1 MIEGHGNDLYRYGD
15 KVKSDFS
22 SNVAARR
29 VPDALLAFLATQ
41 LETIAT
47 YPEPDSE
54 TLRNALGSRLHVD
67 ANQVFVANGS
77 VEAFYTIAA
86 AFRQSRSLVLIPSFA
101 EYEDACRMHDHT
113 IFYKSN
119 EQLCEAGIVC
129 PQLVWLGNPNNP
141 DGRLYAAKEIEE
153 QLLQNPDTVFVVD
166 EAYGEL
172 CSGFESVIDLVNRF
186 DNLIVVHSMTK
197 QYVLPGL
204 RLGYM
209 VTSRSLA
216 ARLRSFSVPWAVNA
230 LAQKVGVYLIN
241 NEELYFRNKE
251 NTLRRSI
258 ELQKRFSALP
268 GITVIP
274 SPCNFFLL
282 RTDGLEA
289 SVVKEKLLN
298 DFGLLVRDASNFR
311 GLDNH
316 SIRISVQTEEE
327 NEKLFIAMEKMI
339 GIRNQKSGSKSQDKS
354 LTINN

>member
-1 MIEGHGNDLYRYGD
+1 MIEGHGNDLHRYGD

-22 SNVAARR
+22 SNVASRR
-29 VPDALLAFLATQ
+29 VPESLLAFISTQ
-41 LETIAT
+41 LEAIAT

-54 TLRNALGSRLHVD
+54 TLRNALGNRLHVD
-67 ANQVFVANGS
+67 ANQVFVTNGS

-86 AFRQSRSLVLIPSFA
+86 AFRQSRSLVLTPSFA

-119 EQLCEAGIVC
+119 ALLREAGNVR

-153 QLLQNPDTVFVVD
+153 QLLQNPDIVFVVD

-172 CSGFESVIDLVNRF
+172 CSGFESVVGLVNRF

-209 VTSRSLA
+209 VTSCSLA
-216 ARLRSFSVPWAVNA
+216 TRLRFFSVPWTVNA
-230 LAQKVGVYLIN
+230 LAQKVGVYLVDC
-241 NEELYFRNKE
+241 EEIHYFNQKDI
-251 NTLRRSI
+251 LRRSI
-258 ELQKRFSALP
+258 ELQKRLSAIP
-268 GITVIP
+268 GITVTP
-274 SPCNFFLL
+274 SPCNFFLM
-282 RTDGLEA
+282 RVDGLEA
-289 SVVKEKLLN
+289 GTLKERLMN

-316 SIRISVQTEEE
+316 AIRISVQTEAE
-327 NEKLFIAMEKMI
+327 NEQLFRAMEKMMEI
-339 GIRNQKSGSKSQDKS
+339 MN
-354 LTINN
+354 

>member
-1 MIEGHGNDLYRYGD
+1 MIEGHGNDLHRYGD

-29 VPDALLAFLATQ
+29 VPEALLSFLATQ
-41 LETIAT
+41 LEAIAT

-54 TLRNALGSRLHVD
+54 TLRIALGKRLQVD
-67 ANQVFVANGS
+67 ENQVFVTNGS

-86 AFRQSRSLVLIPSFA
+86 AFRQSRSLVLVPSFA

-119 EQLCEAGIVC
+119 ELLHDAGNVR

-153 QLLQNPDTVFVVD
+153 QLRQNSDTVFVVD

-172 CSGFESVIDLVNRF
+172 CSGFESVVGLVNRF

-209 VTSRSLA
+209 VTRRSLA
-216 ARLRSFSVPWAVNA
+216 TRLRSFSVPWTVNA
-230 LAQKVGVYLIN
+230 LAQKVGIYLTSR
-241 NEELYFRNKE
+241 EDLYFQNKE
-251 NTLRRSI
+251 NILRNSTG
-258 ELQKRFSALP
+258 LQKRFSSLS
-268 GITVIP
+268 GITVTP

-282 RTDGLEA
+282 RTEQLEA
-289 SVVKEKLLN
+289 AVVKERLMN
-298 DFGLLVRDASNFR
+298 DFGLLIRDASNFR

-316 SIRISVQTEEE
+316 AIRISVQTDEE
-327 NEKLFIAMEKMI
+327 NEQLFRSMKNILE
-339 GIRNQKSGSKSQDKS
+339 SGA
-354 LTINN
+354 NH

>member
-29 VPDALLAFLATQ
+29 VPEALLAFISTQ
-41 LETIAT
+41 LEAIAT

-54 TLRNALGSRLHVD
+54 TLRNTLGNKFQVN
-67 ANQVFVANGS
+67 ANQIFVTNGS

-86 AFRQSRSLVLIPSFA
+86 AFRQSRSLVLVPSFT
-101 EYEDACRMHDHT
+101 EYEDACRMHGHT

-119 EQLCEAGIVC
+119 ELLREAGSVR

-141 DGRLYAAKEIEE
+141 DGRLYSVKEIGE
-153 QLLQNPDTVFVVD
+153 QLQQNPDTVFVVD

-172 CSGFESVIDLVNRF
+172 CSGFESVVGLVNRF

-209 VTSRSLA
+209 VTSRPLA
-216 ARLRSFSVPWAVNA
+216 TRLRSFSVPWTVNA
-230 LAQKVGVYLIN
+230 LAQKVGVYLMGC
-241 NEELYFRNKE
+241 EGLYFQNKE
-251 NTLRRSI
+251 DILRRSI
-258 ELQKRFSALP
+258 ELQKRFSLLP
-268 GITVIP
+268 GGEVIP

-282 RTDGLEA
+282 RIERMEA
-289 SVVKEKLLN
+289 AVVKEKLLN
-298 DFGLLVRDASNFR
+298 DFGLLIRDASNFR

-327 NEKLFIAMEKMI
+327 NEKLFLAMEKML
-339 GIRNQKSGSKSQDKS
+339 GIMNYE
-354 LTINN
+354 L

>member
-15 KVKSDFS
+15 KVMSDFS

-29 VPDALLAFLATQ
+29 VPEALLTFLATQ
-41 LETIAT
+41 LEAIAT

-54 TLRNALGSRLHVD
+54 TLCKALGDKLQVHAD
-67 ANQVFVANGS
+67 QVFVTNGS

-101 EYEDACRMHDHT
+101 EYEDACRMHNHT

-119 EQLCEAGIVC
+119 ELLHETGSIR
-129 PQLVWLGNPNNP
+129 PHLVWLGNPNNP
-141 DGRLYAAKEIEE
+141 DGRLYAVKEIEE
-153 QLLQNPDTVFVVD
+153 QLQQNPDTVFVVD

-172 CSGFESVIDLVNRF
+172 CSGFESVVGLLARF

-209 VTSRSLA
+209 VTSPSLA
-216 ARLRSFSVPWAVNA
+216 TRLRSFSVPWTVNA
-230 LAQKVGVYLIN
+230 LAQKVGAYLMN
-241 NEELYFRNKE
+241 HEYLYFENKKDI
-251 NTLRRSI
+251 LRRSI
-258 ELQKRFSALP
+258 ELQKQFSLLP
-268 GITVIP
+268 GITVTP

-282 RTDGLEA
+282 CTDGLEA
-289 SVVKEKLLN
+289 SVLKKELMN
-298 DFGLLVRDASNFR
+298 DFGLLIRDASNFR

-316 SIRISVQTEEE
+316 AVRISVQTEEE
-327 NEKLFIAMEKMI
+327 NEQLFRAMEKLVESRQI
-339 GIRNQKSGSKSQDKS
+339 
-354 LTINN
+354 INH

>member
-1 MIEGHGNDLYRYGD
+1 MIEGHGNDLHHYGD

-29 VPDALLAFLATQ
+29 VPEALLSFLATQ

-54 TLRNALGSRLHVD
+54 TLRNALGNRLQVD
-67 ANQVFVANGS
+67 ASQVFVTNGS

-86 AFRQSRSLVLIPSFA
+86 AFRQSRSLVLVPSFA

-113 IFYKSN
+113 IFYKNN
-119 EQLCEAGIVC
+119 ELLHEAGNVR

-153 QLLQNPDTVFVVD
+153 QLRQNPDTVFVVD

-172 CSGFESVIDLVNRF
+172 CSGFESVVGLVNRF

-197 QYVLPGL
+197 QFVLPGL

-216 ARLRSFSVPWAVNA
+216 TRLRSFSVPWTVNS
-230 LAQKVGVYLIN
+230 LAQKVGVYLMSR
-241 NEELYFRNKE
+241 EGLSFQDKE
-251 NTLRRSI
+251 NILRRSI
-258 ELQKRFSALP
+258 ELQKRFTALP
-268 GITVIP
+268 EITVTP

-282 RTDGLEA
+282 RTEQLEA
-289 SVVKEKLLN
+289 AVVKERLMN
-298 DFGLLVRDASNFR
+298 DFGLLIRDASNFR

-316 SIRISVQTEEE
+316 AIRISVQTDEE
-327 NEKLFIAMEKMI
+327 NEQLFRAIEKLV
-339 GIRNQKSGSKSQDKS
+339 GIRNQG
-354 LTINN
+354 LEPCH

>member
-1 MIEGHGNDLYRYGD
+1 MIEGHGNDLHHYGD

-29 VPDALLAFLATQ
+29 VPEALLAFLATQ
-41 LETIAT
+41 LEAIAT

-54 TLRNALGSRLHVD
+54 TLRNALGNRLQVD
-67 ANQVFVANGS
+67 ANQVFVTNGS

-119 EQLCEAGIVC
+119 ELLREAGSVR

-153 QLLQNPDTVFVVD
+153 QLQQNPDAVFVVD

-172 CSGFESVIDLVNRF
+172 CSGFESVVGLVNRF

-216 ARLRSFSVPWAVNA
+216 TRLRSFSVPWTVNT
-230 LAQKVGVYLIN
+230 LSQKVGIYLMSC
-241 NEELYFRNKE
+241 EEFRIQSKE
-251 NTLRRSI
+251 NILRRSI
-258 ELQKRFSALP
+258 ALQKRFSSLP
-268 GITVIP
+268 GITVTP
-274 SPCNFFLL
+274 SLCNFFLI

-289 SVVKEKLLN
+289 AIVKKKLMN

-311 GLDNH
+311 GLNNH
-316 SIRISVQTEEE
+316 AVRISVQSEEE
-327 NEKLFIAMEKMI
+327 NEQLFIAMEKI
-339 GIRNQKSGSKSQDKS
+339 LEQRTKNQD
-354 LTINN
+354 

>member
-1 MIEGHGNDLYRYGD
+1 MIEGHGNDVHRYGD

-29 VPDALLAFLATQ
+29 VPEALLAFLATQ
-41 LETIAT
+41 LEVIAT

-54 TLRNALGSRLHVD
+54 ALRNALGKRLQVD

-86 AFRQSRSLVLIPSFA
+86 AFRQSRSLVLVPSFA

-119 EQLCEAGIVC
+119 ELLREAGNVR

-153 QLLQNPDTVFVVD
+153 QLQQNPDTVFVVD

-172 CSGFESVIDLVNRF
+172 CSGFESVVGLVNRF

-216 ARLRSFSVPWAVNA
+216 TRLRSFSVPWTVNA
-230 LAQKVGVYLIN
+230 LAQKVGAYLRGG
-241 NEELYFRNKE
+241 EGFCLQNKE
-251 NTLRRSI
+251 DILRRSI
-258 ELQKRFSALP
+258 ELQKWFSTLP
-268 GITVIP
+268 GITVTP

-282 RTDGLEA
+282 RVDGLEA
-289 SVVKEKLLN
+289 VVLKEKLMN

-316 SIRISVQTEEE
+316 AIRISVQTEDE
-327 NEKLFIAMEKMI
+327 NEQLFRAISKLVEQRA
-339 GIRNQKSGSKSQDKS
+339 NH
-354 LTINN
+354 

>member
-1 MIEGHGNDLYRYGD
+1 MIEGHGNDLHHYGD

-29 VPDALLAFLATQ
+29 VPEALLAFLATQ
-41 LETIAT
+41 LEAIAT

-54 TLRNALGSRLHVD
+54 TLRNALGNRLHVD
-67 ANQVFVANGS
+67 TSQVFVTNGS

-86 AFRQSRSLVLIPSFA
+86 AFRQCRSLVLVPSFA
-101 EYEDACRMHDHT
+101 EYEDACRMHGHT

-119 EQLCEAGIVC
+119 ELLREAGSVR

-153 QLLQNPDTVFVVD
+153 QLQQNHGTIFVVD

-172 CSGFESVIDLVNRF
+172 CSGFESVVGLVNRF

-209 VTSRSLA
+209 VTSRPLA
-216 ARLRSFSVPWAVNA
+216 TRLRSFSVPWTVNA
-230 LAQKVGVYLIN
+230 LAQKVGVYLIS
-241 NEELYFRNKE
+241 NEEPHFQDKE
-251 NTLRRSI
+251 NTLRRSF
-258 ELQKRFSALP
+258 ELQKRVAALP
-268 GITVIP
+268 GITVTP
-274 SPCNFFLL
+274 SPCNFFLI

-289 SVVKEKLLN
+289 AVVKEKLMS

-311 GLDNH
+311 GLNNH
-316 SIRISVQTEEE
+316 ALRISVQTEEE
-327 NEKLFIAMEKMI
+327 NEQLFQAI
-339 GIRNQKSGSKSQDKS
+339 SKILEQRAK
-354 LTINN
+354 NKE

>member
-29 VPDALLAFLATQ
+29 VPEALLAFIATQ
-41 LETIAT
+41 LEAIAT

-54 TLRNALGSRLHVD
+54 TLRNALGNRLQVD
-67 ANQVFVANGS
+67 ASQVFVTNGS

-101 EYEDACRMHDHT
+101 EYEDACRMHDHK
-113 IFYKSN
+113 IFYKNN
-119 EQLCEAGIVC
+119 ELLHEAGNVC
-129 PQLVWLGNPNNP
+129 PHLVWLGNPNNP

-153 QLLQNPDTVFVVD
+153 QLRQNPDTVFVVD

-172 CSGFESVIDLVNRF
+172 CSGFESVVGLVNRF

-209 VTSRSLA
+209 VTSRPLA
-216 ARLRSFSVPWAVNA
+216 TRLRSFSVPWTVNA
-230 LAQKVGVYLIN
+230 LAQKVGAYSMNCEDLHI
-241 NEELYFRNKE
+241 ENKE
-251 NTLRRSI
+251 SILRKSI
-258 ELQKRFSALP
+258 ELQKRFSSLP
-268 GITVIP
+268 GITVTP

-282 RTDGLEA
+282 QTEQFESSILKG
-289 SVVKEKLLN
+289 KLLN

-316 SIRISVQTEEE
+316 SVRISVQTEEE
-327 NEKLFIAMEKMI
+327 NEQLFRAMEKLVEQ
-339 GIRNQKSGSKSQDKS
+339 RTNH
-354 LTINN
+354 